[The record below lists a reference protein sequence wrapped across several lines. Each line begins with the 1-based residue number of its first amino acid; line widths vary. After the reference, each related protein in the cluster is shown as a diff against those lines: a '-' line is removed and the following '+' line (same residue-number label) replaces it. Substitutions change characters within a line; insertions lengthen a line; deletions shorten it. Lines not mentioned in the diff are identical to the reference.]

1 MATTTANGVIERV
14 KVREVAG
21 IFHSRDALV
30 PAVDALLLAG
40 FDRADIDVIVGGPFA
55 REKLGGVHVSIEE
68 LPEAPGVPRQAFIT
82 RDDLI
87 EVLALALAILVFLGA
102 AAAAWIVVVRGGSLL
117 WAGVAAVIGAVA
129 AGGIGAL
136 MARAYA
142 RKHARELAAQSAAS
156 DLVLCVRVRS
166 PEEEAKAQDILISHG
181 AEAVRPHEIQ
191 IDKRLEY
198 LPLHSL
204 RVDPWLSEEPLRR
217 P

>member
-1 MATTTANGVIERV
+1 MATTANGTIERV

-21 IFHSRDALV
+21 IFHSRDALAE
-30 PAVDALLLAG
+30 AVDELLLAG
-40 FDRADIDVIVGGPFA
+40 FDRADIDVIVGGAFA
-55 REKLGGVHVSIEE
+55 REKLGGVYVPIEE
-68 LPEAPGVPRQAFIT
+68 LPEAPGVPRQAFIA

-129 AGGIGAL
+129 AGGVGAL
-136 MARAYA
+136 IARAYA
-142 RKHARELAAQSAAS
+142 RKHTRELAAQSAAR

-166 PEEEAKAQDILISHG
+166 PDEEAKAQDILISHG

-204 RVDPWLSEEPLRR
+204 RVDPWLSEEPLGR